1 MILVL
6 VHMERRLQLPTPV
19 PEHHRSAMNR
29 HGEATFTVHETN
41 DPVGF
46 EHKTRTGSFLLIVR
60 TGWIFTT
67 HADTLSSGCDKDEY
81 HRILGC
87 SSI

>member
-6 VHMERRLQLPTPV
+6 VDVERRLQLPV
-19 PEHHRSAMNR
+19 PMPIHHRTAMKR

-46 EHKTRTGSFLLIVR
+46 EHQARNGSFLLIVR
-60 TGWIFTT
+60 TGRIFTT
-67 HADTLSSGCDKDEY
+67 QVDTV
-81 HRILGC
+81 
-87 SSI
+87 